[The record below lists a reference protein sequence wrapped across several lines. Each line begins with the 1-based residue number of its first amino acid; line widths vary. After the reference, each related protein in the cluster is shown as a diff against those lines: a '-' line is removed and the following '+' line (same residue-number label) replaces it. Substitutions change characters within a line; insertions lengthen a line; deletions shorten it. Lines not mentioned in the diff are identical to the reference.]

1 MSRSLEGEELVSPFL
16 ESHTPMLYTWDLHY
30 RENFETYQYRI
41 DALERQIAGKAGLFY
56 MLFGDRYL
64 LRKQIELEILKK
76 EQVLGNLWNEEL
88 GHYNKEFGKEVDPN
102 CKVFFPLSFP
112 FSGVL
117 MSLGT
122 MGLLGALKFKFHTI
136 GVLATL
142 PV

>member
-1 MSRSLEGEELVSPFL
+1 MSISDIGEELVSPLL

-30 RENFETYQYRI
+30 REHFETYQYQI
-41 DALERQIAGKAGLFY
+41 GELERQIALKASLFY

-76 EQVLGNLWNEEL
+76 EQVLGKLWNEEL
-88 GHYNKEFGKEVDPN
+88 CHYNKEFGKEVDPN

-122 MGLLGALKFKFHTI
+122 IGLLGALKFRFHTI
-136 GVLATL
+136 GVLGTL